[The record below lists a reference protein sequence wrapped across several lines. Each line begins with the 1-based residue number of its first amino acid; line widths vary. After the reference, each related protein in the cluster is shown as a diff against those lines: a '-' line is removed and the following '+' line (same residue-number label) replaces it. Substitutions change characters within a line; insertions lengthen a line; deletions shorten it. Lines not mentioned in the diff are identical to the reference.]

1 MIYLSAHKCP
11 PWTETKAPSQL
22 PATMVCSGL
31 MSTLSGMDA
40 DDALAVAEH
49 TDVRKLGRVK
59 MLSSIQ
65 VRFVPF
71 ADIVDDSFS

>member
-1 MIYLSAHKCP
+1 MPTLDGNEGPISTTSHY
-11 PWTETKAPSQL
+11 
-22 PATMVCSGL
+22 GL
-31 MSTLSGMDA
+31 FRPYEYLSGMDA